1 MSKRVESP
9 AICSSAQ
16 YSLGQNVQGQP
27 ACPHVPDLAY
37 GLTMQRVLTMDFID
51 GCRVTDVAEIKNQGL
66 NIPDV
71 AGKFI
76 ECMSEQIFRTG
87 FVHADPH
94 PGNGTVP
101 CVFCKAF
108 APSRVSQFYQAILKC
123 GFNDVK
129 FNGTPAL

>member
-94 PGNGTVP
+94 PGNVLIRPRPKKKGEAEIVLLDHGLYMYVEP
-101 CVFCKAF
+101 K
-108 APSRVSQFYQAILKC
+108 
-123 GFNDVK
+123 
-129 FNGTPAL
+129 